1 MSNVPKIYEL
11 NGRVIRKIPI
21 KEQWSGGTRFTVGF
35 PVCTLSEY
43 VLDQGEAVVA
53 LLNMGEAYQTADGED
68 RLTVEQAWTILC
80 ETPDI
85 TSPEEYPDHALITM
99 EQLGSFM
106 ARASLRPSNNG

>member
-80 ETPDI
+80 ENAGHHFAGRVSGPCADHDGAAWQLHGPRF
-85 TSPEEYPDHALITM
+85 SPPL
-99 EQLGSFM
+99 Q
-106 ARASLRPSNNG
+106 